1 MTGAVIGERARIDS
15 AVVADVELAAGD
27 HRRVLVRMCAVVVA
41 GALERLVR
49 EAVEAEVPVRGDRV
63 PARAAVLGLINLFQ
77 AEVDMVIVG
86 RVDGE
91 ELVVPGLDAG
101 AIALA
106 DPADLLRG
114 AAGLQ
119 LLRGGDLGPGSGGIA
134 VVG

>member
-1 MTGAVIGERARIDS
+1 
-15 AVVADVELAAGD
+15 
-27 HRRVLVRMCAVVVA
+27 RRV
-41 GALERLVR
+41 G
-49 EAVEAEVPVRGDRV
+49 EAAETEVPVRRGGV
-63 PARAAVLGLINLFQ
+63 PARPAVLGLVDLLQ
-77 AEVDMVIVG
+77 SEVEVVAVV

-134 VVG
+134 VVGRIHALEQRLAVGADVEELWALRDGVCLGAV